1 MFEIFTASHR
11 TIHGTSSKYAMLEI
25 LFSGGWN
32 SFLRS
37 EEVANRDNI
46 PVITNK
52 A

>member
-1 MFEIFTASHR
+1 MFEMFTVSHR
-11 TIHGTSSKYAMLEI
+11 IIHGTSSI